1 MMMNNTPLVSA
12 ILSTYNSEIFI
23 EGKLT
28 DLLDQTI
35 AANLEI
41 IIVNSGSLQ
50 NEEKVVKKFLKNNS
64 NIIYIRTENR
74 ETIYQAWNRGI
85 KAASGEFI
93 TNANTDDRL
102 RKDALEILSSYLM
115 REPDVAL
122 VYADQYISNIP
133 NVPFSEVIP
142 KRTQGWNDYSLTRLL
157 EASLAGPQ
165 PMWRASLHFKDNI
178 WFDEKLEVAG
188 DYDFACQVGLKY
200 KLKHISKV
208 LGSYYLSD
216 AKQNK
221 EYQNTE
227 ITFEET
233 YNIRNKYTDQFI
245 SNLSLKELTFKKKY
259 YDRWSNASTLLFYF
273 WKLII
278 KILAPNKRL
287 ETREFVA
294 FLSAKINYYTGD
306 YNKAIINCKKFLEN
320 SKSKIISKYLSSI
333 SESPIYDI
341 QVSVIM
347 PTYERPNLLRYA
359 LESLENQT
367 FKKFEVLVI
376 NNGPTKVL
384 EVVNEF
390 SKSLNIKY
398 FDSDI
403 IGSVSHAKNIGLKNS
418 SGKYI
423 AYLDDDDW
431 YHSDHLKI
439 LYSELEKNKNLVVY
453 SDAYVELQ
461 SESNGIYSTEKK
473 FIEYSKNFSN
483 NLLLVKDYIFTPCVM
498 HHRICYEIVGPFDE
512 KLTTDEDMDM
522 WIRMSRLY
530 KFYHIPK
537 VTCSVRRL
545 KNNQSLTR
553 DWQKMYN
560 NAKYLNE
567 KHHNLGKHNPFVI
580 IGRWYYLN
588 LRQRRA
594 IAQKNNVI
602 NNYY

>member
-1 MMMNNTPLVSA
+1 MHIKPLVSV
-12 ILSTYNSEIFI
+12 IISTYNSEKFI
-23 EGKLT
+23 KGRIENLVQ
-28 DLLDQTI
+28 QTI
-35 AANLEI
+35 FPQTEI
-41 IIVNSGSLQ
+41 IIVNSGSQ
-50 NEEKVVKKFLKNNS
+50 EDEDSIIREFLPHYKN
-64 NIIYIRTENR
+64 IKYIKSKNR
-74 ETIYQAWNRGI
+74 ETIYKAWNRGI

-102 RKDALEILSSYLM
+102 KEDALEILSSYLV
-115 REPDVAL
+115 REPEVAL
-122 VYADQYISNIP
+122 FYADQFITNIP
-133 NVPFSEVIP
+133 NIPFSEVKPI
-142 KRTQGWNDYSLTRLL
+142 RTQRWNDFSITRLL

-188 DYDFACQVGLKY
+188 DYDFACQVGLKH
-200 KLKHISKV
+200 KLKHIPQV

-221 EYQNTE
+221 EYQNAE
-227 ITFEET
+227 LTFEES
-233 YNIRNKYTDQFI
+233 YLIRNKYTDQFI
-245 SNLSLKELTFKKKY
+245 SNLSDKELSKKKKY
-259 YDRWSNASTLLFYF
+259 YDRWSNASYLVFYF
-273 WKLII
+273 WKLIV
-278 KILAPNKRL
+278 KIVVPTKRL
-287 ETREFVA
+287 ETKAFVA
-294 FLSAKINYYTGD
+294 FISAKINYYAGD
-306 YNKAIINCKKFLEN
+306 SHKAIINCKKFLEN
-320 SKSKIISKYLSSI
+320 NKSLIISKYLSSI
-333 SESPIYDI
+333 SESPKYDYQI
-341 QVSVIM
+341 SVIM

-359 LESLENQT
+359 LGSLENQT
-367 FKKFEVLVI
+367 FKEFEVLVI
-376 NNGPTKVL
+376 NNGNTKVSD
-384 EVVNEF
+384 VANEY

-403 IGSVSHAKNIGLKNS
+403 IGNVSHAKNIGLKNS

-431 YHSDHLKI
+431 YHSNHLEI
-439 LYSELEKNKNLVVY
+439 LYSELGKNKNLVVY

-461 SESNGIYSTEKK
+461 SERDGTFTTEKK
-473 FIEYSKNFSN
+473 FIEYSKTFNK

-498 HHRICYEIVGPFDE
+498 HHRRCYEVVGPFDE

-530 KFYHIPK
+530 MFTHISK
-537 VTCSVRRL
+537 VTCSVRCL
-545 KNNQSLTR
+545 KDNQSLTR
-553 DWQKMYN
+553 DWQRMYN

-567 KHHNLGKHNPFVI
+567 KHQDLGKYNPFVI
-580 IGRWYYLN
+580 FGRWYYLN